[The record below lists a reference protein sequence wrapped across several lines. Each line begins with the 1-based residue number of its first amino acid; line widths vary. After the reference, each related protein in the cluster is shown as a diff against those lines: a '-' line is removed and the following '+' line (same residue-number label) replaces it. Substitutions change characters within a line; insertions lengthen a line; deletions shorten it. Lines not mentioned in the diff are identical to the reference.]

1 MKMSFIAAARWE
13 EREAAA
19 WYRKENPGLALRF
32 RSELKQ
38 TLTRV
43 ITNPNQF
50 PLIGFRE
57 RRALLAVFPY
67 AVLFET
73 TDDEILVIAIAH
85 TSREPS
91 YWRTRIG

>member
-1 MKMSFIAAARWE
+1 MKMSFLAAARNE

-19 WYRKENPGLALRF
+19 WYRKENPELALRF

-43 ITNPNQF
+43 TTNPNQF

-67 AVLFET
+67 AVLFEAI
-73 TDDEILVIAIAH
+73 DDEILVIAIAH
-85 TSREPS
+85 TSCEPS